1 MSNTFLEI
9 VAIDLKHYK
18 GETLLHI
25 VDHCTKHSASIFI
38 PNKHPEAIIKYIF
51 KRWIYVL
58 GSSVTF
64 LTDNGG
70 EFVNSTFA
78 RMCERLGIV
87 IKTTV
92 AESPCSNGLAER
104 HNLIIADIFDKV
116 LEET

>member
-1 MSNTFLEI
+1 M
-9 VAIDLKHYK
+9 DLKHYK
-18 GETLLHI
+18 DETLLHI

-70 EFVNSTFA
+70 EFVNSKFA
-78 RMCERLGIV
+78 GMCERLGIV

-92 AESPCSNGLAER
+92 VESPE
-104 HNLIIADIFDKV
+104 
-116 LEET
+116 